1 MSTATKVL
9 LGVGVVGAAAGL
21 ATYAFLNRETA
32 AAEEGYVLV
41 PTAAEEAAAAA
52 ASAAAAATPDTL
64 DRETESKQA
73 KTAKTAKKT
82 KTKTEN
88 TGKTNSQPAFAQ
100 TTALSD
106 DSSGQSYYTA
116 LPRRPIDPLAQPHPH
131 TCAHGPVL
139 TRVVGA
145 PSCAAATAA
154 ADVRGHAG
162 ESADL
167 VTYYVART

>member
-52 ASAAAAATPDTL
+52 SASAAATPDTL

-73 KTAKTAKKT
+73 KTVKTANAAKKT
-82 KTKTEN
+82 KNK
-88 TGKTNSQPAFAQ
+88 GKTNSQPAFDQ
-100 TTALSD
+100 TTALSSG
-106 DSSGQSYYTA
+106 SSGQSYYTA

-145 PSCAAATAA
+145 PSCATTMAA

>member
-52 ASAAAAATPDTL
+52 ASAAVAATPDTI

-82 KTKTEN
+82 NNK
-88 TGKTNSQPAFAQ
+88 GKTNSQLAFAQ